1 MVQRGIAPEPES
13 RSNDLL
19 GTLEQLLSIEVL
31 DLKSALDQASNLVSA
46 ALKAEKVDIFVHD
59 VTTQSLVA
67 RGTSNTPMG
76 RLQVAIGLDRQPIAN
91 GGRAVQ
97 VFQTGQSW
105 REGHT
110 DEDPEELLGIKQG
123 LGVRSEIAAP
133 LDVNGERRGALVAN
147 STAPDRFSMQD
158 LRFLEAVAGWIGILL
173 HRSELVEASVRDA
186 KEQARQVAAD
196 ELVTILAHDLRGPL
210 TPLRG
215 RLEMIRGRAQREGQ
229 AANVRDA
236 MAGLAALGRV
246 DRLIGDLLDTA
257 RLEQGIFALNVDVVD
272 LAALVRETVETLR
285 SPEND
290 IQIRVPDELPT
301 EVDSLRVRQALE
313 NLLNNARTHAPAGAP
328 IVVELDA
335 EQREDGEWAVLSV
348 RDSGPGISPE
358 LMPDLFTRF
367 TSRGTKGLG
376 LGLYLARGIAE
387 A

>member
-1 MVQRGIAPEPES
+1 MVQPGIAPEPES

-133 LDVNGERRGALVAN
+133 LDVNGERRGAL
-147 STAPDRFSMQD
+147 SPTAQHQTGSRCTTCGFWKRLRAGSASCCID
-158 LRFLEAVAGWIGILL
+158 LSSWR
-173 HRSELVEASVRDA
+173 
-186 KEQARQVAAD
+186 
-196 ELVTILAHDLRGPL
+196 
-210 TPLRG
+210 
-215 RLEMIRGRAQREGQ
+215 RA
-229 AANVRDA
+229 
-236 MAGLAALGRV
+236 
-246 DRLIGDLLDTA
+246 
-257 RLEQGIFALNVDVVD
+257 F
-272 LAALVRETVETLR
+272 ETLKSKR
-285 SPEND
+285 GKSRPTSW
-290 IQIRVPDELPT
+290 LPSWHT
-301 EVDSLRVRQALE
+301 ISVAHLRHSV
-313 NLLNNARTHAPAGAP
+313 GAW
-328 IVVELDA
+328 
-335 EQREDGEWAVLSV
+335 R
-348 RDSGPGISPE
+348 
-358 LMPDLFTRF
+358 
-367 TSRGTKGLG
+367 
-376 LGLYLARGIAE
+376 
-387 A
+387 